1 MKRLIRPVMIAA
13 FIGALIA
20 PCVYAAPGHAASPS
34 PRQEVMSLPSLT
46 LQNWQASA
54 KSEKLSFLFGL
65 ATMVELEKEWQGDQ
79 PLPISQSLNQ
89 SWVRGLDGV
98 SLGTI
103 SAALDKYADEHP
115 TLSQMSVLEALGRIY
130 VRPKLNDAERKEAAA
145 KAQQIKASR

>member
-1 MKRLIRPVMIAA
+1 MKKMLRPVVLAA
-13 FIGALIA
+13 LFGALIA
-20 PCVYAAPGHAASPS
+20 PCVYATNGHATSPGAK
-34 PRQEVMSLPSLT
+34 QEAMSLPALT

-54 KSEKLSFLFGL
+54 KNEKLSFLFGL
-65 ATMVELEKEWQGDQ
+65 ATMVELEKEWQGGQ
-79 PLPISQSLNQ
+79 PLPISQSLNE

-98 SLGTI
+98 SLGTM

-130 VRPKLNDAERKEAAA
+130 VRPKLNEAERNEALV